1 LRTRHKK
8 HLGRFSIYIDKY
20 LPRARK
26 RQCRQKSEPHKPAP
40 GRTPVKLENEDMTT
54 NAQLKPVPPDVA
66 DRILN
71 QGRESEGAWERMRA
85 EWYSENIFW
94 ARSAIS

>member
-1 LRTRHKK
+1 
-8 HLGRFSIYIDKY
+8 
-20 LPRARK
+20 
-26 RQCRQKSEPHKPAP
+26 
-40 GRTPVKLENEDMTT
+40 MTT